1 MGASIPRTAQYGV
14 PPVSTS
20 GTTSV
25 RSDDGIPITESVPED
40 VLLLKQMRRGERAAF
55 ESIVTRHQR
64 AVYGYL
70 RARLLEPADAEDL
83 CQEVFLRC
91 YSGQVKFDRAL
102 QLRPW
107 LIGISRNVLREHVRR
122 KTRTREV
129 AWTEMC
135 LELDSLAADATAA
148 NVAALEHLPHCL
160 RELGQSARQALDLRY
175 GASLRLAE
183 IAERLHRSEGAVKL
197 LVFRAR
203 QALRK
208 CLDLRM
214 LQG

>member
-1 MGASIPRTAQYGV
+1 MGASIPHTAQYGAPRV
-14 PPVSTS
+14 AVLGSMPA
-20 GTTSV
+20 
-25 RSDDGIPITESVPED
+25 RNEEIPLTESVPED

-55 ESIVTRHQR
+55 EAIVTRHQR

-91 YSGQVKFDRAL
+91 YNGQVKFDRTV

-107 LIGISRNVLREHVRR
+107 LIGIGRNVLREHVRR
-122 KTRTREV
+122 EARSREV
-129 AWTEMC
+129 AWTAMC
-135 LELDSLAADATAA
+135 LELDHLASEETAA
-148 NVAALEHLPHCL
+148 NPTALEHLPRCL
-160 RELGQSARQALDLRY
+160 EALGQSARQALDLRY
-175 GASLRLAE
+175 AAGLRLAE
-183 IAERLHRSEGAVKL
+183 IGERLHRSEGAVKL

-208 CLDLRM
+208 CLDLKL

>member
-1 MGASIPRTAQYGV
+1 MGASIPGTAQYGV
-14 PPVSTS
+14 PPVTTS
-20 GTTSV
+20 GVTPV
-25 RSDDGIPITESVPED
+25 RSQEAIPITESVPED
-40 VLLLKQMRRGERAAF
+40 VLLLKQMRRGDRAAF
-55 ESIVTRHQR
+55 EAIVTRHQR

-91 YSGQVKFDRAL
+91 YSGQVRFDRAA

-107 LIGISRNVLREHVRR
+107 LIGIGRNVLREHVRR

-135 LELDSLAADATAA
+135 LELDSLAAEETAA
-148 NVAALEHLPHCL
+148 NASALEHLPRCL
-160 RELGQSARQALDLRY
+160 DELGQSARQALDMRY

-183 IAERLHRSEGAVKL
+183 IGERLHRSEGAVKL

>member
-1 MGASIPRTAQYGV
+1 MGASITGTARYGA
-14 PPVSTS
+14 PPLTATGTS
-20 GTTSV
+20 AA
-25 RSDDGIPITESVPED
+25 RSDDIPLTESVPED
-40 VLLLKQMRRGERAAF
+40 VLLLRQMRRGQREAF
-55 ESIVTRHQR
+55 EAIVARHQR

-107 LIGISRNVLREHVRR
+107 LIGIGRNVLREHVRR
-122 KTRTREV
+122 KARTREV

-135 LELDSLAADATAA
+135 LELDSLAAEETAA
-148 NVAALEHLPHCL
+148 SATALEHLPRCL
-160 RELGQSARQALDLRY
+160 EELGQSARQALDMRY

-183 IAERLHRSEGAVKL
+183 IGERLHRSEGAVKL

-208 CLDLRM
+208 CLDYRL
-214 LQG
+214 LQS